1 MKHKI
6 FSLFNQKKP
15 EFRVSNAADGTDIY
29 LYDTIG
35 GWYGI
40 AVQDVIKELKD
51 AKGAVNLRIN
61 SPGGDAFDGRA
72 LATAIQQHGNV
83 TAHIDGLAASAAT
96 YVALAA
102 KAVNIADGAF
112 MMVHNA
118 WTVAVGNAA
127 ELGDTI
133 AMLQKIDASIAND
146 YAAKTGKTLD
156 EVKAWMDAETWFTAQ
171 EAKDAGLVDN
181 IVAAKSA
188 DNRWDLGAYRNAPR
202 SLTEH
207 EPDYAA
213 ADRARRV
220 RMLERIA

>member
-6 FSLFNQKKP
+6 FSLFNAKKP
-15 EFRVSNAADGTDIY
+15 EFRVNNAAAGTDIY

-102 KAVNIADGAF
+102 RTVNIADGAF

-118 WTVAVGNAA
+118 WTIAVGNAA
-127 ELGDTI
+127 ELTDTI
-133 AMLQKIDASIAND
+133 AMLQKIDASIASD
-146 YAAKTGKTLD
+146 YMAKTGKTLD

-171 EAKDAGLVDN
+171 EAKDVGLVDN
-181 IVAAKSA
+181 IVASKSA
-188 DNRWDLGAYRNAPR
+188 ENRWDLGAYRNAPK
-202 SLTEH
+202 SLTQSET
-207 EPDYAA
+207 DYAD
-213 ADRARRV
+213 ADRARRA

>member
-6 FSLFNQKKP
+6 FSLFNAKKP
-15 EFRVSNAADGTDIY
+15 EFRVNNAAAGTDIY

-102 KAVNIADGAF
+102 KTVNIAEGAF

-118 WTVAVGNAA
+118 WTIAVGNAT
-127 ELGDTI
+127 ELTDTI
-133 AMLQKIDASIAND
+133 AMLQKIDASIASD
-146 YAAKTGKTLD
+146 YMAKTGKTLD

-171 EAKDAGLVDN
+171 EAKDVGLVDN
-181 IVAAKSA
+181 VVASKSA
-188 DNRWDLGAYRNAPR
+188 ENRWDLGAYRNAPK
-202 SLTEH
+202 SLTQSDT
-207 EPDYAA
+207 DYAD
-213 ADRARRV
+213 ADRARRA